1 VSDET
6 SKAVTYICTEG
17 GHNIV
22 QRIVGFWPVPVGG
35 IVEIGGAGGNRDYG
49 VGAVRMRVA
58 GVGEQTRIDIYPDC
72 AQIPTG
78 LGL

>member
-1 VSDET
+1 MSDET
-6 SKAVTYICTEG
+6 TNAVTFIRTEG

-22 QRIVGFWPVPVGG
+22 QRIPGFWPVPVGG
-35 IVEIGGAGGNRDYG
+35 IVELGGDGGNRDYG
-49 VGAVRMRVA
+49 VDAVRMRAVVID
-58 GVGEQTRIDIYPDC
+58 GQVRIDLYLDC